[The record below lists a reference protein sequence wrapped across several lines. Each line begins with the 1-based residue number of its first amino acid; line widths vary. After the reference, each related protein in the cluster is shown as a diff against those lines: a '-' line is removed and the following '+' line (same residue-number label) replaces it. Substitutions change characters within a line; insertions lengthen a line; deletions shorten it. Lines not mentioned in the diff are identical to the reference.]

1 MLFLGAGAS
10 KPLGIPTMAEF
21 TDAIV
26 RDLDSQS
33 MHTWG
38 TLVKDVLARVATA
51 GLKPDIESVLSV
63 LQGIAS
69 PKKALADVG
78 AQAILFGNPFSLS
91 KENNVAKVAIEQIE
105 EAIHRRCVRIDH
117 QLAIV
122 LLGSLW
128 NSLWANIQV
137 RITQDSHQNIGVGPL
152 MKIFTTNY
160 DLAVE
165 TFLKGRN
172 YGFDD
177 GFHQDDVGD
186 IAFDGNWVQ
195 GKVNLFK
202 LHGSVD
208 YLVKKDG
215 KVTRTEALLQQADP
229 FGRAVKERR
238 MIYPTGEKYATRSPY
253 YEYLGQLRQAVT
265 KEQVC
270 IVIGYSFRDT
280 PINNA
285 FLDGIQKNPKLRI
298 LLVGPSASQVRLG
311 LDSDLI
317 GNVGALN
324 MAFGD
329 SLLPKSILNEFN
341 TWPSPWPQPNELT
354 VRNPY

>member
-21 TDAIV
+21 TDAV
-26 RDLDSQS
+26 VKDLDSRGMQ
-33 MHTWG
+33 TWG
-38 TLVKDVLARVATA
+38 SLVKDLLARVATA

-63 LQGIAS
+63 LQGLGN
-69 PKKALADVG
+69 PQKALADVG

-105 EAIHRRCVRIDH
+105 EAIHRRCVGIDH
-117 QLAIV
+117 QSAID
-122 LLGSLW
+122 LFGALW
-128 NSLWANIQV
+128 DALWANIAFPV
-137 RITQDSHQNIGVGPL
+137 AQNNLFSVGVGPL

-165 TFLKGRN
+165 TFLKSRN

-195 GKVNLFK
+195 GKVSLFK

-215 KVTRTEALLQQADP
+215 KVTRTEALLQEADP

-253 YEYLGQLRQAVT
+253 YEYLGQLRQALT

-270 IVIGYSFRDT
+270 IALGYSFRDT

-285 FLDGIQKNPKLRI
+285 FLDGIQRNPKLRI
-298 LLVGPSASQVRLG
+298 LVVGPSASQIKSG
-311 LDSDLI
+311 LEKDLQR
-317 GNVGALN
+317 NVLALN
-324 MAFGD
+324 EAFGNRY
-329 SLLPKSILNEFN
+329 LPQSILGEFRQ
-341 TWPSPWPQPNELT
+341 WPWRWP
-354 VRNPY
+354 